1 MFVIV
6 AIALAAL
13 GVVAL
18 VTKKQEPMTDAD
30 DMPEVPPDLLVPPT
44 PTSPGIPMPETFG
57 TRRVLPFD
65 GIAPPDRPP
74 SCPLPLPCPDPA
86 PKDVVP
92 QEPYDSTPFDTSPP
106 TPLVVFV
113 PMVPPE
119 LITPPPPPAPL
130 VMFVPMVPPE
140 LITPPPSQ
148 ASAPTPTPPPAPV
161 AAPEVPTPAPAPA
174 PPPGAPVNVPPE
186 LLNPP
191 KPTPPAPKFNVGDVV
206 YATGGLYGKVVGR
219 TFNEASWEWQY
230 SYRNPAFGLIDARE
244 VNLSRTAPSTPLLPI

>member
-30 DMPEVPPDLLVPPT
+30 DMPGVPPDLLVPPT

-119 LITPPPPPAPL
+119 LITPPP
-130 VMFVPMVPPE
+130 
-140 LITPPPSQ
+140 SQ
-148 ASAPTPTPPPAPV
+148 APA
-161 AAPEVPTPAPAPA
+161 PTPAPAPA